1 MKAHQEKKAT
11 MVEIASDATRVIF
24 ELWAWLLVIL
34 FSLLGVVGNL
44 TLYQLGKEGLEAVV
58 ARFPRIKPAQWKH
71 AGELFE
77 TRGSW
82 ILLLSCLPGLGLV
95 LSTAAGAFG
104 IRMRA
109 FLLWVTIAKMV
120 RNWLLLII
128 VANLYRLVVG

>member
-1 MKAHQEKKAT
+1 MKGFGPDTA
-11 MVEIASDATRVIF
+11 RVLF

-34 FSLLGVVGNL
+34 LSALGVVGNL
-44 TLYQLGKEGLEAVV
+44 ALYKLGKEGQETV
-58 ARFPRIKPAQWKH
+58 ASRFPRIDPARWKR

-82 ILLLSCLPGLGLV
+82 ILLLSCLPGLGIV

-104 IRMRA
+104 VKTYQ
-109 FLLWVTIAKMV
+109 FLLWVIVAKMA

-128 VANLYRLVVG
+128 VANLYYLVAG